1 MLTLSFL
8 MMIRNARKGGVGSRY
23 VKSNRQYAQ
32 QKLIENR
39 KILEERAS
47 KAHEE
52 SKKKKELIQQRVLSE
67 VCPRN
72 YG

>member
-1 MLTLSFL
+1 
-8 MMIRNARKGGVGSRY
+8 MIDDSEHLFIL
-23 VKSNRQYAQ
+23 YAQ

-52 SKKKKELIQQRVLSE
+52 SKKKKELI
-67 VCPRN
+67 
-72 YG
+72 